1 MVLPNVVLSSGLTDL
16 FTGLSGV
23 MLINAAIVVSA
34 AIIADKASNFL
45 IRRAVKKRGGD
56 RHAATT
62 ANKISSYVIYSVGF
76 MVLLGVFGVPASSI
90 GTVLGLLGLGLS
102 FALRDMI
109 ANFISGLMILIN
121 HPFKIGDQ
129 IEVDGR
135 EGTVKDIRMRATFI
149 KTYDGREMV
158 VPNSKLYNSTV
169 INNTSYDERRFEVLV
184 GVSYEDDVPRAME
197 ISEDVLSEV
206 ESVSDSQEPKV
217 LVDEFA
223 DSSVVLRLWG
233 WTSSQRAD
241 QLETASEVKTALKK
255 RFDEEGI
262 EIPFPIRTVEMETR
276 ED

>member
-1 MVLPNVVLSSGLTDL
+1 MNLQNIASPSGLTEL
-16 FTGLSGV
+16 FTELSEV
-23 MLINAAIVVSA
+23 MLLNAAIVVSA
-34 AIIADKASNFL
+34 AIVADKISKFL
-45 IRRAVKKRGGD
+45 IQRAVRKRGGD

-62 ANKISSYVIYSVGF
+62 ANKISSYIIYSVAF

-90 GTVLGLLGLGLS
+90 GTVLGLLGLGIS

-109 ANFISGLMILIN
+109 ANFISGLMILVN

-129 IEVDGR
+129 IQVDGE

-149 KTYDGREMV
+149 RTYDGREMV
-158 VPNSKLYNSTV
+158 VPNSRLYNSTV

-197 ISEDVLSEV
+197 ISENVIKQI
-206 ESVSDSQEPKV
+206 ESVSDLKEPKV
-217 LVDEFA
+217 LVDKFD
-223 DSSVVLRLWG
+223 DSSIVLRLWG

-241 QLETASEVKTALKK
+241 QLETASEVKKALKK
-255 RFDEEGI
+255 RFDEEDI